1 MVEIDHNKNLQRI
14 IDTIKEDSNLFDNGQ
29 TVGKLRSVQFG
40 DPANMV
46 DEHFEMP
53 YAYVTTHD
61 SIQVTSYAFGSA
73 IPDNIPQVTVQY
85 KIVIVS
91 KKNDK
96 TTNSQMQLYDIMKN
110 LRLLVSSNPQFP
122 DPTTLL
128 DPIFTRSVLNE
139 VPWDPDTRGQL
150 ITKTSFILLAT
161 IGVSSSMDIPG
172 IGEIP
177 LLSIPTN
184 EEGEEWDAD
193 RIQDG
198 TRVIT
203 GKGDF
208 GNMYLQYESSPALDA
223 QIRAKFDTEE
233 TITITTN
240 GVDRSVNVYYAD
252 RNLTAPFDAIS
263 RAVLH
268 LEIVQP

>member
-1 MVEIDHNKNLQRI
+1 MVIIDHNKNIQRI
-14 IDTIKEDSNLFDNGQ
+14 VDVILDDTNLYDEGE
-29 TVGKLRSVQFG
+29 TEGKLRSVKFG
-40 DPANMV
+40 DPPAQV
-46 DEHFEMP
+46 DSKFPMP
-53 YAYVTTHD
+53 YAYVTTRD
-61 SIQVTSYAFGSA
+61 AIQVTSYPFGTS
-73 IPDNIPQVTVQY
+73 IPDNISQVSVQY
-85 KIVIVS
+85 EVTLIAHAR
-91 KKNDK
+91 NN
-96 TTNSQMQLYDIMKN
+96 TTNSQKQLYELAKN
-110 LRLLVSSNPQFP
+110 LRNLIQTNPQFN
-122 DPTTLL
+122 DPKTSN
-128 DPIFTRSVLNE
+128 DPIFTRSILNE
-139 VPWDPDTRGQL
+139 VPWDRETKGQL
-150 ITKTSFILLAT
+150 VTVISFVLLAT

-208 GNMYLQYESSPALDA
+208 GNIYAEYETNPTLDA

-240 GVDRSVNVYYAD
+240 SIDRTVNVYYAD
-252 RNLTAPFDAIS
+252 RNLTSPFDSIP

-268 LEIVQP
+268 MEIVQP

>member
-1 MVEIDHNKNLQRI
+1 MVEVNHNKNIQRI
-14 IDTIKEDSNLFDNGQ
+14 VDVIKSDSNLFDDGQ
-29 TVGKLRSVQFG
+29 TKGKLRSVEFG
-40 DPANMV
+40 DPPNV
-46 DEHFEMP
+46 EKKHFAMP
-53 YAYVTTHD
+53 YAYVTTRD
-61 SIQVTSYAFGSA
+61 TIQVTSYPFGISTA
-73 IPDNIPQVTVQY
+73 DNISQVSVQY
-85 KIVIVS
+85 EIAVVAHKRDNTV
-91 KKNDK
+91 
-96 TTNSQMQLYDIMKN
+96 NSQKQLYEITKN
-110 LRLLVSSNPQFP
+110 LRNLIESNPTFLH
-122 DPTTLL
+122 PTDAN
-128 DPIFTRSVLNE
+128 DPIFSRSVLNE
-139 VPWDPDTRGQL
+139 VPWDRDTKGQL
-150 ITKTSFILLAT
+150 VTIIKFVLLAT
-161 IGVSSSMDIPG
+161 IGESSSMDIPG

-208 GNMYLQYESSPALDA
+208 GNIYLQYESNPALDT

-240 GVDRSVNVYYAD
+240 GIDRSVNVYYAD
-252 RNLTAPFDAIS
+252 RNLTSPFDGIS